1 MCVVLINFSAAL
13 WLGIACSEM
22 KQLLAEFLTED
33 CVKQITRCIHSEAVQ
48 ANIIRQHIYN
58 YAFRQ
63 FKHKNTQ

>member
-48 ANIIRQHIYN
+48 ANIKTLID
-58 YAFRQ
+58 A
-63 FKHKNTQ
+63 